1 MKLDRKH
8 WKILEILQRH
18 ARSSNTE
25 IASAVNLSLPAVAER
40 IKKLED
46 TGVISGYTA
55 RIAPFDVGYQLSA
68 LITLR
73 AFVGR
78 LKPFLLAVSGFK
90 EVLNC
95 YRVTGN
101 ENIVMHVVLR
111 DQKHLEAFIDVL
123 ITYGECKTQIILS
136 EVVKDRPITSG
147 FSR

>member
-46 TGVISGYTA
+46 T
-55 RIAPFDVGYQLSA
+55 DVGYQLSA